1 MFGAKNNQGEKKND
15 IFISEDQKAVKEDNI
30 SVGSMDDDLNSSSS
44 GAEPESYSKIRSFA
58 KNEGTS
64 PWSDN
69 NEANPNAVAESGN
82 DISSAPKAKWNRILV
97 ITVVI
102 LTIATF
108 MAGGYY
114 YWITHK
120 GTEQVE
126 TVVNSQGE
134 EPQIE
139 VTEKKF
145 SDENPNVLAVDTE
158 TIKTADLQQLLIQ
171 KSNEVKEDG
180 HGKPVEFIVNDLNNN
195 PIAFSRFAII
205 SGIKIS
211 ASVLDN
217 LEEKFSLYFYND
229 GGNMRLG
236 IVISLKNKD
245 NAVQEMRDE
254 EIILA
259 DDIIPLFL
267 GNEVMKEGVIFKDG
281 NYNNSQIRYANLNS
295 EGTVSLDYSF
305 VGLKLVIGTSKNTTR
320 AVIDKISKESN

>member
-1 MFGAKNNQGEKKND
+1 MFGMKNNKNEEKAD
-15 IFISEDQKAVKEDNI
+15 MFISGNQETVKDDNI
-30 SVGSMDDDLNSSSS
+30 AVGSMRDDLNSNSSD
-44 GAEPESYSKIRSFA
+44 AEPASYSKIKSFA
-58 KNEGTS
+58 KNEGVS
-64 PWSDN
+64 PWPN
-69 NEANPNAVAESGN
+69 NNKDDSKTEAESGN
-82 DISSAPKAKWNRILV
+82 DKPSAQKSKWYRILV

-102 LTIATF
+102 LTIMTF

-114 YWITHK
+114 YWITRK

-134 EPQIE
+134 KPQIE
-139 VTEKKF
+139 ITEKKF
-145 SDENPNVLAVDTE
+145 SDENPNILAVDTE

-180 HGKPVEFIVNDLNNN
+180 HDKPVEFIVNDLNNN

-211 ASVLDN
+211 TSVLDN

-229 GGNMRLG
+229 GGNIRMG

-245 NAVQEMRDE
+245 NAVQEMKDE

-259 DDIIPLFL
+259 DDLIPLFL

-281 NYNNSQIRYANLNS
+281 NYNNSQIRYANLNP

-305 VGLKLVIGTSKNTTR
+305 VGMKLVIGTSKNTTR